1 MSAPAD
7 RRWLEVGVRSAASVD
22 AGALIADALI
32 ALGGRAVMEL
42 DGWQVTH
49 FVEPEDAEA
58 FRASLVER
66 VTEMTGLTD
75 LALRFRWQPHEDW
88 AESWKRGLAPR
99 RITDR
104 LVVRPSWT
112 EFDARPGDI
121 VIVLDPGMAFG
132 TAEHGTTRGCLRLL
146 DAVVAAGD
154 TVLDVGAGSGILS
167 VAAAKLGA
175 SSVLAVEGD
184 ELACEALVENLE
196 TNAVAERVGLTCA
209 WMDAEA
215 IGGLGPFDGVVANIE
230 TGKLL
235 PLVAGLVA
243 ALRPGGWLVLSGMLA
258 HEWDGMSAGVE
269 GRGLRRIA
277 VDEDGEWRAGAWRA
291 PA

>member
-258 HEWDGMSAGVE
+258 HEWDAMAAGVE